1 MLKLQSQG
9 SPSCLWFASGFI
21 LIYINICEALLM
33 SQEADLST
41 RITLLENLLPPTL
54 PFRFIRSGICVW
66 SFPTV
71 DKKHEKNTLPLITEA
86 NTNSQA
92 QGGWVKPTTLSRSPL
107 YSSAY
112 SNHSWKQIAGLLYYI
127 RKAGL
132 VQNIMVCILTL
143 FPLQNQ
149 FSHIW
154 F

>member
-71 DKKHEKNTLPLITEA
+71 DKKHEEKHIAINYRGKHEQPSTGRLGK
-86 NTNSQA
+86 TNNPFQ
-92 QGGWVKPTTLSRSPL
+92 KPT
-107 YSSAY
+107 
-112 SNHSWKQIAGLLYYI
+112 IFICLLQSQL
-127 RKAGL
+127 KADCRAFVL
-132 VQNIMVCILTL
+132 
-143 FPLQNQ
+143 
-149 FSHIW
+149 H
-154 F
+154 